1 MADEKRFRVSADAKP
16 GEFLSWRER
25 REASASRKQEHL
37 NRIEAWSAYL
47 SVGTKAIVVVTC
59 TLAFWTPA
67 FDRVLK
73 LLETMGSVG
82 WNAGI
87 TIAAAI
93 VGSRIAL
100 AFPLRRRLRED

>member
-1 MADEKRFRVSADAKP
+1 MADEKGFMYR
-16 GEFLSWRER
+16 
-25 REASASRKQEHL
+25 Q
-37 NRIEAWSAYL
+37 

-87 TIAAAI
+87 TIAVAI